1 MLARGSHL
9 AALHGAHRGARPLD
23 GRPGGRNDG
32 GRHDTTDGTRVDG
45 WHWKSVRT
53 GPLEQI
59 DDDHFGPPLA
69 PPENPAVRY
78 TAGYTQAPKTAGGYT
93 MNWDKF
99 DEGTVQPRWL
109 PCPPAETERAPG
121 RERESRYVWIAVVAA
136 NCHKTSI
143 KYKRT

>member
-1 MLARGSHL
+1 MLLLLFFFFKQKTAYEMRISDWSSDVCSSDL
-9 AALHGAHRGARPLD
+9 
-23 GRPGGRNDG
+23 
-32 GRHDTTDGTRVDG
+32 
-45 WHWKSVRT
+45 WKSVRT

-78 TAGYTQAPKTAGGYT
+78 TAGYTQDPKTAGGYT

-109 PCPPAETERAPG
+109 PRSPAVLQERMGTIDLEPAD
-121 RERESRYVWIAVVAA
+121 RKSTRLNSS
-136 NCHKTSI
+136 H
-143 KYKRT
+143 